1 MTAGRRWTVQD
12 RYGNAIY
19 MTQERW
25 KHITDVLN
33 HPEMAPY
40 EEHLQ
45 ETIRSGRR
53 RQDQLNP
60 QKYRYTKDFDDL
72 YGDNTHLVA
81 IVLFRFSQ
89 DSAGELAANNY
100 VVTAYQKEI
109 G

>member
-1 MTAGRRWTVQD
+1 MTAGRRWTIQD
-12 RYGNAIY
+12 RYGNVIY

-25 KHITDVLN
+25 EHVTDAIN

-45 ETIRSGRR
+45 ETIQTGRR

-60 QKYRYTKDFDDL
+60 QKYRYTEDFDDL
-72 YGDNTHLVA
+72 FGDA

-89 DSAGELAANNY
+89 DAAGELSANNY

>member
-1 MTAGRRWTVQD
+1 
-12 RYGNAIY
+12 

-25 KHITDVLN
+25 EHITDAVN
-33 HPEMAPY
+33 HPEMATY

-45 ETIRSGRR
+45 ETIRTGRR
-53 RQDQLNP
+53 KQDQLNP

-72 YGDNTHLVA
+72 FGDNTHLVV
-81 IVLFRFSQ
+81 IVLFRFAQQGS
-89 DSAGELAANNY
+89 GELVENNY